1 MVKEGKIEEDKQE
14 QEEQLKRKVVDK
26 LSKRL
31 LEDGYS
37 LLSNII
43 IKYCSSVEND

>member
-1 MVKEGKIEEDKQE
+1 MVKEGKIEEDEQE

-31 LEDGYS
+31 LEDGFHYYHLIS
-37 LLSNII
+37 
-43 IKYCSSVEND
+43 